1 MELKLTAGDR
11 VRVAKGCIAKVVGE
25 IVVVRKEEDF
35 KDGNIVRLRRVELG
49 KFYFH
54 IDARLGYDIAIEVG
68 NDEDEARYNKGNYF
82 ETAEEAAAAAKVVEA
97 ALKKFHE
104 ENQTTIK

>member
-11 VRVAKGCIAKVVGE
+11 VRVAEGCIAKVGNRE
-25 IVVVRKEEDF
+25 IVVVRKEDDF

-68 NDEDEARYNKGNYF
+68 NDEDDARYNKGNYF
-82 ETAEEAAAAAKVVEA
+82 ETAEKAAAAAKVVEA

-104 ENQTTIK
+104 ENC

>member
-1 MELKLTAGDR
+1 MR
-11 VRVAKGCIAKVVGE
+11 VDEGCIAKVGIGE

-35 KDGNIVRLRRVELG
+35 KDGNIVRWRAPIG
-49 KFYFH
+49 NFYFH

-68 NDEDEARYNKGNYF
+68 NDEDDARYNKGNYF
-82 ETAEEAAAAAKVVEA
+82 ETAEKAAAAAKVVEA

-104 ENQTTIK
+104 ENC

>member
-1 MELKLTAGDR
+1 MGLTLTAGDR
-11 VRVAKGCIAKVVGE
+11 VRVAEGCTAKVEGNG

-35 KDGNIVRLRRVELG
+35 KDSEIVRWRAAPG
-49 KFYFH
+49 KFYFY

-82 ETAEEAAAAAKVVEA
+82 ETAEQAAAAVKVVEA

-104 ENQTTIK
+104 ENK